1 MVLVSV
7 SVDEHEVLG
16 KLETHELVEELIS
29 RDDWQSE
36 LRQGLNDKQM
46 PNGGIPA
53 GDMLEELI
61 ERARL
66 GLPVQEEFI
75 RIAQYHYGVFL
86 GPMAANLPH

>member
-1 MVLVSV
+1 MVWVSI

-16 KLETHELVEELIS
+16 KLETHELVQELIS

-36 LRQGLNDKQM
+36 LRQELNNQRM

-75 RIAQYHYGVFL
+75 RIAQHHYGVFL
-86 GPMAANLPH
+86 GSMSVNLPH